1 MTMKDYS
8 TYFEGKDWVHQLG
21 FCAPDW
27 HAFMTAHNRLFG
39 SGPFFY
45 TTNTFG
51 KLLYHGEEVDC
62 KGLEFHAC
70 YGAWGSH
77 SIEVVTQNDWSIPTM
92 FTELNKEE
100 EPGLNHVHIF
110 VDSLAEAQDA
120 CDFLGI
126 DVITVGYGARLRGQ
140 ALVHGGR
147 HAQGSGLCRAV
158 RRAAC
163 QEPPRCHHRRSREV
177 GRFARD
183 DVHSHGRKVIFLS
196 LPGDV
201 WDPPAG
207 DMPISEA
214 CRGLIPQ
221 PQVHGTPL
229 SSRRPKP
236 VDFRSSRVW
245 GGEHESS
252 LPTC

>member
-110 VDSLAEAQDA
+110 VDSLAVAQDA

-126 DVITVGYGARLRGQ
+126 DVITVGYPDLENALEKARATGTDEAMVRANAGKPSFMVADMRKDLGFAVQFVEPRAKNLHDVIIGAREKWDGSQ
-140 ALVHGGR
+140 ETMFIPMGGR
-147 HAQGSGLCRAV
+147 CFPVLAGGCLGS
-158 RRAAC
+158 
-163 QEPPRCHHRRSREV
+163 S
-177 GRFARD
+177 GR
-183 DVHSHGRKVIFLS
+183 
-196 LPGDV
+196 
-201 WDPPAG
+201 
-207 DMPISEA
+207 
-214 CRGLIPQ
+214 
-221 PQVHGTPL
+221 
-229 SSRRPKP
+229 
-236 VDFRSSRVW
+236 
-245 GGEHESS
+245 
-252 LPTC
+252 

>member
-27 HAFMTAHNRLFG
+27 RAFMTAHNRLFG

-126 DVITVGYGARLRGQ
+126 DVITVGYPDLENALEKARATGTDEAMVRANAGKPSFMVADMRKDL
-140 ALVHGGR
+140 ALP
-147 HAQGSGLCRAV
+147 C
-158 RRAAC
+158 
-163 QEPPRCHHRRSREV
+163 
-177 GRFARD
+177 
-183 DVHSHGRKVIFLS
+183 
-196 LPGDV
+196 
-201 WDPPAG
+201 
-207 DMPISEA
+207 
-214 CRGLIPQ
+214 
-221 PQVHGTPL
+221 
-229 SSRRPKP
+229 SS
-236 VDFRSSRVW
+236 SSRVPRTSTMPSSALARSGTVRKRRCSFPW
-245 GGEHESS
+245 AEGDFPVLAGGCLGSS
-252 LPTC
+252 GR

>member
-92 FTELNKEE
+92 FT
-100 EPGLNHVHIF
+100 
-110 VDSLAEAQDA
+110 
-120 CDFLGI
+120 
-126 DVITVGYGARLRGQ
+126 
-140 ALVHGGR
+140 
-147 HAQGSGLCRAV
+147 AV
-158 RRAAC
+158 SYT
-163 QEPPRCHHRRSREV
+163 H
-177 GRFARD
+177 
-183 DVHSHGRKVIFLS
+183 L
-196 LPGDV
+196 
-201 WDPPAG
+201 
-207 DMPISEA
+207 
-214 CRGLIPQ
+214 
-221 PQVHGTPL
+221 T
-229 SSRRPKP
+229 
-236 VDFRSSRVW
+236 
-245 GGEHESS
+245 
-252 LPTC
+252 LPTNSLV